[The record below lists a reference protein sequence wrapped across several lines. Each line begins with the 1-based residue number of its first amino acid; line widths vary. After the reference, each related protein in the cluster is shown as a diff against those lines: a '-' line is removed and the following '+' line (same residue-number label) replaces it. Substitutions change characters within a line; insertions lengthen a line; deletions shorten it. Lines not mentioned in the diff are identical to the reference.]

1 MNNKDKN
8 LSGYI
13 IGAALLMLIICVPLG
28 TLARMALQHIP
39 ITQYSE
45 NILGKFKLIGFNTR
59 ITQAISGGE
68 YMESNEVLLGKDG
81 WLFYKTDT
89 DGEPLYDYMGI
100 NSFTDDE
107 LAAAYGNID
116 DMCET
121 IYSHKLNAVLK
132 AAGDRPVK
140 AEYRPE
146 GKIYLA
152 VLMIPNKEQVYS
164 EYMPDTVEKIS
175 DRSRLTQLSEYE
187 QKRGLEIIAMDR
199 YVPPHPSSEYPSYN
213 TRDNHYAP

>member
-28 TLARMALQHIP
+28 TLARMCLQHIP

-100 NSFTDDE
+100 NSFSDDE
-107 LAAAYGNID
+107 LAAAYG
-116 DMCET
+116 
-121 IYSHKLNAVLK
+121 K
-132 AAGDRPVK
+132 A
-140 AEYRPE
+140 
-146 GKIYLA
+146 GKICRTCLDSTS
-152 VLMIPNKEQVYS
+152 IRW
-164 EYMPDTVEKIS
+164 I
-175 DRSRLTQLSEYE
+175 
-187 QKRGLEIIAMDR
+187 
-199 YVPPHPSSEYPSYN
+199 
-213 TRDNHYAP
+213 